1 MVWVGEVQGELM
13 YQKAKKYTKTDGGG
27 TEEPSLLAEPNY

>member
-13 YQKAKKYTKTDGGG
+13 YQKAKKYTKTDGTLPAG
-27 TEEPSLLAEPNY
+27 